1 MKNSVTLCLE
11 NREQHFYG
19 MLEQEAEEMTTG
31 HDFVEDELTL
41 LGTGLDYL
49 QRLVET
55 EDGVHGPHHTLG
67 KTGDAETAENLVVL
81 HLRGPLLVC
90 QPLKGEKDIGE
101 FAHSDALVKERQ

>member
-19 MLEQEAEEMTTG
+19 MIEQEAEEMTTG

-41 LGTGLDYL
+41 LGTGLDNL

-67 KTGDAETAENLVVL
+67 KTGDAETAEYLVVL
-81 HLRGPLLVC
+81 AGRTISPSFTKSDLRFFANHLRSFQL
-90 QPLKGEKDIGE
+90 
-101 FAHSDALVKERQ
+101 R